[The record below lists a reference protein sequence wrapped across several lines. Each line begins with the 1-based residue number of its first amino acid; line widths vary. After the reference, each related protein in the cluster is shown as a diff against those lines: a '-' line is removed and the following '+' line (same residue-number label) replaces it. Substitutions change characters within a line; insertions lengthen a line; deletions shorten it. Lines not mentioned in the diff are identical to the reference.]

1 MSTEK
6 IFANQDGTT
15 TIICPQCGKLK
26 QADVT
31 KYLELKSTVRL
42 KCRCICGHSYLAE
55 LERRRYIRKKTNFPG
70 SFRKAK
76 NGGKGIMTVCD
87 ISRSGLKLRINSS
100 EQFMIGD
107 ELSVE
112 FRIDDSLRSIVK
124 KEVIVRKIESTF
136 VGVEFSSMDHYDQL
150 GAYLMFN

>member
-1 MSTEK
+1 MSER

-26 QADVT
+26 QADVS

-42 KCRCICGHSYLAE
+42 KCRCICGHCYVAE
-55 LERRRYIRKKTNFPG
+55 LERRRYIRKKSNFAG
-70 SFRKAK
+70 HFVRTSNAR
-76 NGGKGIMTVCD
+76 KGIMTVCD
-87 ISRSGLKLRINSS
+87 ISRSGLKLRINGT
-100 EQFMIGD
+100 EQFLIGE

-112 FRIDDSLRSIVK
+112 FRLDDTLRSIVK
-124 KEVIVRKIESTF
+124 KDVIVRKIESTF
-136 VGVEFSSMDHYDQL
+136 VGVEFNSMDHYDQL

>member
-1 MSTEK
+1 MSER

-26 QADVT
+26 QADVS

-42 KCRCICGHSYLAE
+42 KCRCICGHSYVAE
-55 LERRRYIRKKTNFPG
+55 LERRRYIRKKSNFSG
-70 SFRKAK
+70 HFVRTA
-76 NGGKGIMTVCD
+76 NARKGIMTVCD
-87 ISRSGLKLRINSS
+87 ISRSGLKLRINGS
-100 EQFMIGD
+100 EQFMIGE

-112 FRIDDSLRSIVK
+112 FRLDDSLRSIVK
-124 KEVIVRKIESTF
+124 KDVIVRKIENTF